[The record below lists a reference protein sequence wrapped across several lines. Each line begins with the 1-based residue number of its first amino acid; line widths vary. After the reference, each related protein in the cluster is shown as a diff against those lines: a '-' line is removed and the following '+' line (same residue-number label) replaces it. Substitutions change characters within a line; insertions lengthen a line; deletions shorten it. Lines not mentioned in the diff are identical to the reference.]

1 MDEITNQIK
10 GDLTMTAEN
19 DKKFLNGVVPTHL
32 RGIIHSTPEA
42 DKLISL
48 RALRGPARMGRKKY
62 KGDIK

>member
-1 MDEITNQIK
+1 M
-10 GDLTMTAEN
+10 AN
-19 DKKFLNGVVPTHL
+19 DRLIVSGIVPTHL